1 MKNITNRIKESTHA
15 IKSGLPPG
23 RLVYIGKKTSASV
36 RITVIDYDADNFNER
51 EIKDLKDCFAFK
63 DTETVT
69 WINIDGIHHTDV
81 IDKIGAGFNIHP
93 LFLEDIVNSQ
103 QRPKVEE
110 GKGYNFIVFKMLDYN
125 DATKNVEVEQLSLI
139 VGRNFLISFQEN
151 IGDIFDTVRNRV
163 RNPDSRIR
171 KYGTDYLAYALMDK
185 VIDNYFVIME
195 KMGERV
201 EEIEDNAFTK
211 QDTKFI
217 RDISYLR
224 RELVLLR
231 KTIWPL
237 REVINTLLRGEVK
250 EIKPETLLFYR
261 DLYDHTVQVID
272 SIESYHDS
280 LASVVDVNF
289 SVQSFRMNDVMKVL
303 TIISTIFMPLTFIV
317 GVYGMN
323 FPTWPNLD
331 SKLGTFW
338 LIMLIMATIAGA
350 MIYYFRKKKWL

>member
-1 MKNITNRIKESTHA
+1 MKNITNKIKESTMA
-15 IKSGLPPG
+15 SKMGLPPG
-23 RLVYIGKKTSASV
+23 RLVYIGKENTSPV
-36 RITVIDYDADNFNER
+36 RITVIDYDSDNYNER

-63 DTETVT
+63 ETETVT

-81 IDKIGAGFNIHP
+81 VDKIGTGFNIHP

-125 DATKNVEVEQLSLI
+125 NTNKTVEVEQLSLI

-151 IGDIFDTVRNRV
+151 IGDIFDSVRNRV

-217 RDISYLR
+217 REISHLR

-272 SIESYHDS
+272 SIESHRDT
-280 LASVVDVNF
+280 LASVLDVNF
-289 SVQSFRMNDVMKVL
+289 SVQSFKMNDVMKVL
-303 TIISTIFMPLTFIV
+303 TIISTIFIPLTFIV
-317 GVYGMN
+317 GIYGMN
-323 FPTWPNLD
+323 FDTLPELHW
-331 SKLGTFW
+331 KYGYQ
-338 LIMLIMATIAGA
+338 LIMVIMAGIAAG
-350 MIYYFRKKKWL
+350 MVYYFRKKKWL